1 MIRHIATFWS
11 RLFIFIRWHHDLF
24 ENFLCMVYGVG
35 FCALVK
41 NKWNGRLKLTF
52 TLKQS
57 ANWIFLCSTKSDRI
71 SIYWVNQF
79 RRNLKVKNYG
89 LLLIVPLLVPV
100 MVFLLLTELVV
111 VVLLE
116 VSVWVQGQA
125 ACWQSSAS
133 QSSPTQLELDGQARA
148 LLRPAWSP
156 PHIGMQLLQELQ
168 GSQEPDMSTGTWP
181 LAMLTDVWRLSSTL
195 WTIGWS
201 WWLREARASW
211 NLTCFRLDCFPR
223 TRRVPQRLR
232 NVLIYKVQ
240 ERLRVANQF
249 RN

>member
-1 MIRHIATFWS
+1 MPEFGNADQKHIWP
-11 RLFIFIRWHHDLF
+11 DQ
-24 ENFLCMVYGVG
+24 
-35 FCALVK
+35 K
-41 NKWNGRLKLTF
+41 
-52 TLKQS
+52 
-57 ANWIFLCSTKSDRI
+57 
-71 SIYWVNQF
+71 
-79 RRNLKVKNYG
+79 LKVNING
-89 LLLIVPLLVPV
+89 LLLIFRLLVPV

-125 ACWQSSAS
+125 ACWQSS
-133 QSSPTQLELDGQARA
+133 PTQLELDGQARA

-156 PHIGMQLLQELQ
+156 PHIGMQMLQELQ

-181 LAMLTDVWRLSSTL
+181 LAMLTEVWRLSSTL

-223 TRRVPQRLR
+223 TRRVPQWLR
-232 NVLIYKVQ
+232 NALIYKVQ